1 VAPEAQNILQR
12 KSLLGD
18 RAGEKV
24 SDVSTGGVH
33 LILAGRDV
41 ELLDEILEDSDGL
54 SSLLAGDGR
63 DRSDINSRHFGSRK
77 IRNFE
82 GNVEDEG

>member
-18 RAGEKV
+18 RTREKV
-24 SDVSTGGVH
+24 SDVSGGGVH
-33 LILAGRDV
+33 LILAGGDV
-41 ELLDEILEDSDGL
+41 ELLDEVLEDSDGL
-54 SSLLAGDGR
+54 SSLLARDGR

-77 IRNFE
+77 IRNF
-82 GNVEDEG
+82 